1 MIKEKKIN
9 LKKSRKKKFKL
20 TQLIHYLK
28 YEIRTT
34 QKKKRQNKSISSR
47 PNNLMLNEE
56 IFFKINIYKRILKK
70 IELIFETSDSG
81 NETVINS

>member
-9 LKKSRKKKFKL
+9 LKKSRKKKFEVNPTNPL
-20 TQLIHYLK
+20 L
-28 YEIRTT
+28 EIWD
-34 QKKKRQNKSISSR
+34 QNNSKKKRQNKSISSR

>member
-1 MIKEKKIN
+1 
-9 LKKSRKKKFKL
+9 
-20 TQLIHYLK
+20 
-28 YEIRTT
+28 
-34 QKKKRQNKSISSR
+34 
-47 PNNLMLNEE
+47 MLNEE

>member
-1 MIKEKKIN
+1 
-9 LKKSRKKKFKL
+9 LKL